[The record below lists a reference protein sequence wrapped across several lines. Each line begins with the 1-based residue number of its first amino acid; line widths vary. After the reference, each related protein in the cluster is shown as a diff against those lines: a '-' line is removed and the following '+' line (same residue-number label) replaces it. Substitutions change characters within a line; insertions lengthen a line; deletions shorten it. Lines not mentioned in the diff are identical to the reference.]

1 VRITPFAVLEAH
13 AREEYRKRF
22 ASAPEPRVINARV
35 AATLD
40 APRSFV
46 WGGIGYW
53 APPLSYEGGLRLLIA
68 AHALADLRRKGA
80 SALPLHAAAL
90 KAARIIRQ
98 SIRPVRR
105 WRRPWWPLSRA
116 FYRSPA
122 EELEA
127 LCRWLIHVPD
137 DSPVVPSDRR
147 VTVDLLDQRYAFE
160 LAYGREPRSW
170 ADYVLG
176 SRAVGRRDSRTDLR
190 LAVSVRVGTNAD
202 KKGWGD
208 YEREMRQMAG
218 WN

>member
-1 VRITPFAVLEAH
+1 MRITPFAVLEAH

-22 ASAPEPRVINARV
+22 ANAPEPRVINARV

-80 SALPLHAAAL
+80 SALPLQAAAL
-90 KAARIIRQ
+90 KAARLIRQ
-98 SIRPVRR
+98 NLHPVRL

-116 FYRSPA
+116 FYSSGS

-160 LAYGREPRSW
+160 LAYGREPQSW

-176 SRAVGRRDSRTDLR
+176 MRAVGRRDSRTDLR
-190 LAVSVRVGTNAD
+190 LAVSVRVGVNAD
-202 KKGWGD
+202 KKNWGD
-208 YEREMRQMAG
+208 FEREMRQMAG

>member
-1 VRITPFAVLEAH
+1 VRITPFAVLEQH

-22 ASAPEPRVINARV
+22 ANAPEPRVINQRV

-80 SALPLHAAAL
+80 PVMSLQAATF
-90 KAARIIRQ
+90 KAARLIRHNLRP
-98 SIRPVRR
+98 IRL
-105 WRRPWWPLSRA
+105 WRRPWWWLSRA
-116 FYRSPA
+116 FYTSTA

-137 DSPVVPSDRR
+137 DAPVVPSDRS
-147 VTVDLLDQRYAFE
+147 VTVDLVDQKYAFE

-176 SRAVGRRDSRTDLR
+176 SRAAGRRDNRTDLR
-190 LAVSVRVGTNAD
+190 SAVSARVGVNAD

-218 WN
+218 WQ

>member
-1 VRITPFAVLEAH
+1 MRITPFAVLEQH

-22 ASAPEPRVINARV
+22 ANAPEPRVINQRV

-40 APRSFV
+40 APRSFI

-80 SALPLHAAAL
+80 SVMSLQAATF
-90 KAARIIRQ
+90 KAARLVRQNLRPIRL
-98 SIRPVRR
+98 
-105 WRRPWWPLSRA
+105 WRRPWWWLSRA
-116 FYRSPA
+116 FYTSPA

-137 DSPVVPSDRR
+137 DAPGVPSDRSII
-147 VTVDLLDQRYAFE
+147 VDLVDQKYAFE

-176 SRAVGRRDSRTDLR
+176 SRAAGRRDNRTDLR
-190 LAVSVRVGTNAD
+190 SAVSARVGVNAD

-218 WN
+218 WQ